1 MSSAKMEE
9 DCHANPAGKILDK
22 VTSAV
27 TLNRSNIGE
36 ETSSSLVSGK
46 YMGDAANSSL
56 GELLWISRLFEGLFF
71 SVVGDGAT
79 VDMWRV
85 ALDGD
90 MPKTIRR
97 LQLDAMVRL
106 AAVKSMMMMDNL
118 TRVLEMNVRV

>member
-1 MSSAKMEE
+1 
-9 DCHANPAGKILDK
+9 
-22 VTSAV
+22 
-27 TLNRSNIGE
+27 
-36 ETSSSLVSGK
+36 
-46 YMGDAANSSL
+46 MGDAANSSL